1 MPRLARERSNSG
13 IYHVMVRGI
22 NRQNLF
28 EDDEDRQR
36 LIETIG
42 FYKSISNYDIYGY
55 CLMNNHFHLL
65 IKETGETISQAI
77 KRISS
82 SYVHWYN
89 QKNKRCG
96 HLFQERFKSEVVE
109 TDAYFLTVLRYIH
122 QNPMKVGLI
131 TEIGDY
137 RWSSYP
143 EYIASPTVTDTE
155 FGLGIF
161 ANDRNKALPLFIAYM
176 GEMTTDE
183 CLDDFEKVSIADDEI
198 TVYLHSIGIESISA
212 FQRYNKDE
220 RDQVLRKL
228 KAIQGVTVRQLAR
241 VTGVSKSV
249 IDRIR

>member
-28 EDDEDRQR
+28 EDDEDYHR
-36 LIETIG
+36 LIQTIG
-42 FYKSISNYDIYGY
+42 FYKSISNYNLYGY
-55 CLMNNHFHLL
+55 CLMNNHIHLL
-65 IKETGETISQAI
+65 MRETGETISQAI

-89 QKNKRCG
+89 QKYKRCG

-122 QNPMKVGLI
+122 QNPIKAGLV
-131 TEIGDY
+131 TGIGDY

-143 EYIASPTVTDTE
+143 EYIASSTVTDTE
-155 FGLGIF
+155 FGIGIF
-161 ANDRNKALPLFIAYM
+161 ANDRKKALSLLTAYM
-176 GEMTTDE
+176 DEMTTDE
-183 CLDDFEKVSIADDEI
+183 CLDDFEKISITDKEI
-198 TVYLHSIGIESISA
+198 TVYLRSIGIESISA
-212 FQRYNKDE
+212 FQRYDKDE
-220 RDQVLRKL
+220 RDQVLRRL
-228 KAIQGVTVRQLAR
+228 KAIRGITVRQLAR